1 MGMPRSTALVPAPG
15 CTLAILDLYN
25 LLNSAYLRSPS
36 SLQSSLA
43 SKDTRLDP
51 LHLYIASNLSEDAYN
66 EQVTTQVVC

>member
-1 MGMPRSTALVPAPG
+1 MVPAPG
-15 CTLAILDLYN
+15 CTRAILDLDT

-36 SLQSSLA
+36 SLKRSLA

-51 LHLYIASNLSEDAYN
+51 LYLYIASNLSEDAYN